1 MSQKVKTVLWELA
14 KKIGEELGYE
24 VVEIVLT
31 KEGSSRILRI
41 FIDHPEGIGIKDCE
55 AFSQQLSAILDEKDP
70 ISSSYLL
77 EVSSPGIDRPLT
89 KPEHF
94 RRFVG
99 QWVELKLYTPVQG
112 RRKLKGKL
120 GGWSDGENGRVL
132 LEVDGEKLIIPWA
145 LISKARLSY
154 ID

>member
-1 MSQKVKTVLWELA
+1 
-14 KKIGEELGYE
+14 
-24 VVEIVLT
+24 
-31 KEGSSRILRI
+31 
-41 FIDHPEGIGIKDCE
+41 
-55 AFSQQLSAILDEKDP
+55 
-70 ISSSYLL
+70 
-77 EVSSPGIDRPLT
+77 
-89 KPEHF
+89 
-94 RRFVG
+94 
-99 QWVELKLYTPVQG
+99 VELKLYTPVQG